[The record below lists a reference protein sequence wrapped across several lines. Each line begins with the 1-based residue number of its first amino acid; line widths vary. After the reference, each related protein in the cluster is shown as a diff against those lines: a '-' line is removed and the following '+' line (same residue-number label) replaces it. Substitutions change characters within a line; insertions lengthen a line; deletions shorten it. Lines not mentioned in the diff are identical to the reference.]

1 METKSPW
8 NEYGIAKVQEL
19 MDEVTSVREM
29 VQNNMTAL
37 DRIEQLL
44 DALKLRIDYELEDD
58 DK

>member
-8 NEYGIAKVQEL
+8 NEYGVAKVQEL
-19 MDEVTSVREM
+19 KDELTSVREM
-29 VQNNMTAL
+29 VESNITAL

-58 DK
+58 GK

>member
-19 MDEVTSVREM
+19 KDELMSVREVTM
-29 VQNNMTAL
+29 NNLSAL

-44 DALKLRIDYELEDD
+44 DAIKLRVDYELEDD
-58 DK
+58 CK

>member
-8 NEYGIAKVQEL
+8 NEYGVAKVQEL

-29 VQNNMTAL
+29 VQSNMTAL

-58 DK
+58 CK